1 MKRSEPAGD
10 STMVRSW
17 KRLRMAWP
25 LGAGLVLLA
34 SAALPA
40 RAQTISSAANQIF
53 HVGDPPITA
62 SPITITD
69 VTGGVIKKNQ
79 DIRVD
84 IPATFNMMW
93 DSTIVLPI
101 ITGSGAA
108 KISPVVR
115 YESANHNL
123 VINVLT
129 TFLPNDQVVLSGLR
143 FRNFS
148 ATSPASNL
156 GLDVKGSGQVTATDP
171 HTIQIDA
178 AYSMT
183 LTPAS
188 TSASLLPSNGGSAVA
203 TFTLTN
209 TSVFSDSYD
218 LFTTKVP
225 GTALTVA
232 SITGTGVTQGAN
244 PDSARRSAM
253 AAGGFSSVTVTFRV
267 GNVAGGTIDTLKLRA
282 RSVADTFSSATANV
296 IVTVIRPAITVSK
309 SVSPG
314 GNSPP
319 GTDLTFTSTVTNV
332 GTASASS
339 LALVDSIPTWV
350 QFKVASASNTLP
362 PGLTAVT
369 EYSSDGGVTWTYVP
383 ASGGCTAPAG
393 YDRCV
398 NRIRWRLQAALA
410 STAGSNQGILSFVSR
425 IR

>member
-1 MKRSEPAGD
+1 
-10 STMVRSW
+10 MVHQWMRW
-17 KRLRMAWP
+17 RVTAWP
-25 LGAGLVLLA
+25 LGVGLVLLA
-34 SAALPA
+34 SLAPSRA

-53 HVGDPPITA
+53 HVGDPPVPA

-93 DSTIVLPI
+93 DSTITLPI

-108 KISPVVR
+108 KISPTVR

-129 TFLPNDQVVLSGLR
+129 TFLPNDQIVISGLR
-143 FRNFS
+143 FWNFS

-171 HTIQIDA
+171 HTIQIDPG
-178 AYSMT
+178 YTMT

-188 TSASLLPSNGGSAVA
+188 TSTSLLPSNGGTSNLA
-203 TFTLTN
+203 FTLTN
-209 TSVFSDSYD
+209 TSVNSDSYD
-218 LFTTKVP
+218 LLTTKVP
-225 GTALTVA
+225 GTALSVV
-232 SITGTGVTQGAN
+232 SITGAGVTQGAN
-244 PDSARRSAM
+244 PDSARRSSV
-253 AAGGFSSVTVTFRV
+253 AAGGLATVTVTYRV
-267 GNVAGGTIDTLKLRA
+267 GNVAAGTIDTLKLRA
-282 RSVADTFSSATANV
+282 RSVADTFSSATANL
-296 IVTVIRPAITVSK
+296 IVTVIRPSITVSK
-309 SVSPG
+309 SVNPS

-319 GTDLTFTSTVTNV
+319 GTDLTFTSRVTNI
-332 GTASASS
+332 GSASASS
-339 LALVDSIPTWV
+339 LAVVDSIPSWV

-362 PGLTAVT
+362 AGVTAAT

-383 ASGGCTAPAG
+383 ASGACSAPAG

-398 NRIRWRLQAALA
+398 NRIRWRFLAALS
-410 STAGSNQGILSFVSR
+410 STAGSNQGILSFISR
-425 IR
+425 IK